1 MTYHSK
7 RIIIFEDVTHK
18 GGTKMQTTMPNT
30 KKRKEYA
37 MLAIE
42 KQLHRDVKAFC
53 AAEGVSM
60 ISLVEALLRGY
71 MKQRKTKEV

>member
-1 MTYHSK
+1 MTFNTK
-7 RIIIFEDVTHK
+7 RIIIFEESIHE
-18 GGTKMQTTMPNT
+18 GGYEMQNTIPNT

-42 KQLHRDVKAFC
+42 KELHKEVKAFC

-71 MKQRKTKEV
+71 MKQRKIKEG